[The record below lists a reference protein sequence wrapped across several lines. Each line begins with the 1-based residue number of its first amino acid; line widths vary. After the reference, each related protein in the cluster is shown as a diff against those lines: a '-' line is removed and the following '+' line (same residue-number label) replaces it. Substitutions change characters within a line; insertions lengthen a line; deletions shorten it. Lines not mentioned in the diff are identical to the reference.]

1 MEIYAD
7 IIVDITHEKLDRP
20 FQYRIPDR
28 LAESVQVGSQV
39 QVPFGASNKVLNGYC
54 IGIGTETDYD
64 SARMKEIIGLKEGST
79 SMESRQIM
87 LADFLKRR
95 YGVTM
100 IQALKT
106 VLPVKQ
112 SVQSH
117 VVKIIRRG
125 TAPEELQAYFDTIK
139 DKGNQRAKAR
149 LIEALLQK
157 EEISY
162 REVTEKLGIGSS
174 TLKLLEEAGF
184 IHIVTQNQYRNPVQV
199 SHTEAVDYVLSNE
212 QQYIVDTITAD
223 WNRDTDEKCSERDVK
238 PGKYYIHGI
247 TGSGKTAVYIELIA
261 QTLKRGQQ
269 AIVLIPEI
277 SLTYQT
283 LKRFYSRF
291 GDKVSV
297 MNSTLSQGEKYD
309 QIRRAM
315 EGDIQVI
322 IGPRSALFTP
332 FPDLGLVIVD
342 EEHETSYKSEQ
353 SPKYHAREV
362 AEEVAR
368 MSGASLVLGSATPSM
383 EAYYRVKKG
392 DFTLFRL
399 NKRLTGGELAK
410 AEVVDLRE
418 ELRNGNRSI
427 FSVSLQEKLKERLNR
442 KEQSILF
449 LNRRGYTGFI
459 SCRSCGHVMRC
470 PHCSVSLSEHRDGN
484 LHCHYCGY
492 MIPKVNLCP
501 ECGSKYI
508 LGFKVGTQQIE
519 EKLKELYPGIRV
531 LRMDAD
537 TTRTKDS
544 YERILSS
551 FAAGEAD
558 VLVGTQMIVK
568 GHDFPKVTLV
578 GVLAADLSLSF
589 GDFRSGERTFQLLT
603 QAAGRAGRG
612 TLPGEVVIQTYQP
625 EHYSVQYAAAQD
637 FEGFY
642 EEEMQYRE
650 MMGYPPAGSMMAVQ
664 FFGTLEPKVK
674 ALAEDF
680 ADYLKALAKG
690 RRFQVL
696 GAAPAAVSKVKDVF
710 RYVIYVKADRSET
723 LMILKNAL
731 DERKI
736 TKHSG
741 QEIVQYDF
749 DPVNMF

>member
-1 MEIYAD
+1 MEVYAD

-20 FQYRIPDR
+20 FQYRIPEA
-28 LAESVQVGSQV
+28 LEEHVSVGCQVV
-39 QVPFGASNKVLNGYC
+39 VPFGAANKLITGFC
-54 IGIGTETDYD
+54 IGISHETDYD
-64 SARMKEIIGLKEGST
+64 PARIKDIIEVKAGSV
-79 SMESRQIM
+79 SIESRQIL

-112 SVQSH
+112 SVKSLVQKSIH
-117 VVKIIRRG
+117 RG
-125 TAPEELQAYFDTIK
+125 KSPQELTAYYDTIK
-139 DKGNQRAKAR
+139 DKGNQKAKAR
-149 LIEALLQK
+149 LIEQLLTK
-157 EEISY
+157 ESLSY
-162 REVTEKLGIGSS
+162 EEVTGRLRINSS
-174 TLKLLEEAGF
+174 TLKLLEEAGL
-184 IHIVTQNQYRNPVQV
+184 IQIKIENKYRNPVHIGQA
-199 SHTEAVDYVLSNE
+199 EAAEFELSPE
-212 QQYIVDTITAD
+212 QQYIVDTAMQQ
-223 WNRDTDEKCSERDVK
+223 

-261 QTLKRGQQ
+261 QTLKRGRQ

-283 LKRFYSRF
+283 LRRFYARF

-309 QIRRAM
+309 QIQRAM
-315 EGDIQVI
+315 HGDIQVI

-332 FPDLGLVIVD
+332 FPDLGLVIMD

-368 MSGASLVLGSATPSM
+368 LSGASLVLGSATPSM
-383 EAYYRVKKG
+383 EAYYRVKQGEFK
-392 DFTLFRL
+392 LFRL
-399 NKRLTGGELAK
+399 KKRLTGGELPSV
-410 AEVVDLRE
+410 EVVDLRE

-427 FSVSLQEKLKERLNR
+427 FSLSLQEKLKTRLER

-449 LNRRGYTGFI
+449 LNRRGYSGFI

-470 PHCSVSLSEHRDGN
+470 PHCSVSLSQHGDGK

-492 MIPKVNLCP
+492 TIPNVKLCP
-501 ECGSKYI
+501 SCGSKYI

-519 EKLKELYPGIRV
+519 EKLKELFPGVRV

-544 YERILSS
+544 YERILSA
-551 FAAGEAD
+551 FANGEAD

-642 EEEMQYRE
+642 KEEMQFRE
-650 MMGYPPAGSMMAVQ
+650 LMGYPPAGRMMAIQ
-664 FFGTLEPKVK
+664 FFGADELRVK

-680 ADYLKALAKG
+680 SDYLKVLIKG
-690 RRFQVL
+690 KAHIQVL
-696 GAAPAAVSKVKDVF
+696 GATPAAIAKVKDVY
-710 RYVIYVKADRSET
+710 RYVIYVKAHRLET

-731 DERKI
+731 EERKI

>member
-1 MEIYAD
+1 MDVYAQ
-7 IIVDITHEKLDRP
+7 IIVDITHEKLDRA
-20 FQYRIPDR
+20 FQYRVPDR
-28 LAESVQVGSQV
+28 LSEAVHVGCQVI
-39 QVPFGASNKVLNGYC
+39 VPFGASNKEITGYC
-54 IGIGTETDYD
+54 IGISCETDYD
-64 SARMKEIIGLKEGST
+64 PAKIKDILDIKEGST
-79 SMESRQIM
+79 SMESKAIM

-112 SVQSH
+112 SVQS
-117 VVKIIRRG
+117 VVQKTVHRG
-125 TAPEELQAYFDTIK
+125 KSLEEIQSYFDSIK
-139 DKGNQRAKAR
+139 NKGNQRAKAR
-149 LIEALLQK
+149 LLEQLLNR
-157 EEISY
+157 EELPY
-162 REVTEKLGIGSS
+162 EEVMGKLQIGSS

-184 IHIVTQNQYRNPVQV
+184 IKVCTVNKYRNPV
-199 SHTEAVDYVLSNE
+199 HMTEAEDVRFTLSE
-212 QQYIVDTITAD
+212 AQQHIVDVVTKDRQEGLA
-223 WNRDTDEKCSERDVK
+223 
-238 PGKYYIHGI
+238 GKYYIHGI
-247 TGSGKTAVYIELIA
+247 TGSGKTAVYMELIE
-261 QTLKRGQQ
+261 QTLKSGRQ

-283 LKRFYSRF
+283 LRRFYVRF

-309 QIRRAM
+309 QMRRAM

-322 IGPRSALFTP
+322 VGPRSALFTP
-332 FPDLGLVIVD
+332 FPKVGLVIID

-362 AEEVAR
+362 AEEVA
-368 MSGASLVLGSATPSM
+368 GLHDASFVLGSATPSM

-392 DFTLFRL
+392 EFRLFRL
-399 NKRLTGGELAK
+399 EERLTGGCLPTV
-410 AEVVDLRE
+410 EVVDLRE
-418 ELRNGNRSI
+418 ELRMGNRSI
-427 FSVSLQEKLKERLNR
+427 FSVSLQQKLKQRLER

-449 LNRRGYTGFI
+449 LNRRGYSGFI
-459 SCRSCGHVMRC
+459 SCRSCGHVMKC
-470 PHCSVSLSEHRDGN
+470 PHCSVSLAQHKDGK

-492 MIPKVNLCP
+492 TIPGVKLCP

-508 LGFKVGTQQIE
+508 AGFKVGTQQIE
-519 EKLKELYPGIRV
+519 EKLTEMFPGIRV
-531 LRMDAD
+531 LRMDGD

-551 FAAGEAD
+551 FAKGEAD

-568 GHDFPKVTLV
+568 GHDFPLVTLV
-578 GVLAADLSLSF
+578 GVLAADLSLAQE
-589 GDFRSGERTFQLLT
+589 DFRSGERTFQLLT

-642 EEEMQYRE
+642 EEEMTYRE
-650 MMGYPPAGSMMAVQ
+650 LMQYPPAGRMMAVQ
-664 FFGTLEPKVK
+664 LMGTEEPRVK
-674 ALAEDF
+674 ALADDF
-680 ADYLKALAKG
+680 ADYLKVVTKDKPI
-690 RRFQVL
+690 QVL
-696 GAAPAAVSKVKDVF
+696 GAAQAAISKLKDVY
-710 RYVIYVKADRSET
+710 RYVIYVKAHRLET
-723 LMILKNAL
+723 LHILKNTL
-731 DERKI
+731 EERKI

-741 QEIVQYDF
+741 PEIVQYDF

>member
-1 MEIYAD
+1 MEVYAD

-20 FQYRIPDR
+20 FQYRIPEE
-28 LAESVQVGSQV
+28 LAAEVKIGTQVI
-39 QVPFGASNKVLNGYC
+39 VPFGNANKLITGYC
-54 IGIGTETDYD
+54 IGISEETDFD
-64 SARMKEIIGLKEGST
+64 PDRIKNIFSIKKGST
-79 SMESRQIM
+79 TIESRQIM

-95 YGVTM
+95 SGVTM

-112 SVQSH
+112 SVQS
-117 VVKIIRRG
+117 VMKKTICRAK
-125 TAPEELQAYFDTIK
+125 TLEETRDYYNTIK
-139 DKGNQRAKAR
+139 EKGNQKAKAR
-149 LIEALLQK
+149 LLEQLLSK
-157 EEISY
+157 ETISQE
-162 REVTEKLGIGSS
+162 EVTGKLRIGSS
-174 TLKLLEEAGF
+174 TLKSLEEAGF
-184 IHIVTQNQYRNPVQV
+184 IKIQSISQYRNPVQV
-199 SHTEAVDYVLSNE
+199 EQGEVANFKLSAE
-212 QQYIVDTITAD
+212 QQHIVDTIAA
-223 WNRDTDEKCSERDVK
+223 NHEAGEA
-238 PGKYYIHGI
+238 GKYYIHGI

-261 QTLKRGQQ
+261 QTIRKGRQ

-283 LKRFYSRF
+283 LRRFYGRF

-309 QIRRAM
+309 QIVRAM
-315 EGDIQVI
+315 KGDIQVI

-332 FPDLGLVIVD
+332 FPNLGLVIMD
-342 EEHETSYKSEQ
+342 EEHETSYKSEL

-368 MSGASLVLGSATPSM
+368 ISGASLVLGSATPSI
-383 EAYYRVKKG
+383 EAYYRVQKG
-392 DFTLFRL
+392 DFILFQL
-399 NKRLTGGELAK
+399 EKRLTGGSLPSV
-410 AEVVDLRE
+410 EVVDLRE
-418 ELRNGNRSI
+418 ELKEGNRSI
-427 FSVSLQEKLKERLNR
+427 FSRSLQEKLKQRLER

-449 LNRRGYTGFI
+449 LNRRGYSGFI

-470 PHCSVSLSEHRDGN
+470 PHCSVSLSQHRDGR

-492 MIPKVNLCP
+492 SIPNVKLCP

-519 EKLKELYPGIRV
+519 EKLKELFPGVRV

-544 YERILSS
+544 YERILSA
-551 FAAGEAD
+551 FAKGEAD

-568 GHDFPKVTLV
+568 GHDFPRVTLV
-578 GVLAADLSLSF
+578 GVLAADLSLAF
-589 GDFRSGERTFQLLT
+589 EDFRSGERTFQLLT

-612 TLPGEVVIQTYQP
+612 ELPGEVVIQTYQP
-625 EHYSVQYAAAQD
+625 DHYSVQYAAAQD
-637 FEGFY
+637 FAGFY
-642 EEEMQYRE
+642 KAEIQFREFMQ
-650 MMGYPPAGSMMAVQ
+650 YPPAGRMMAIQ
-664 FFGTLEPKVK
+664 FFGAEEEKVK
-674 ALAEDF
+674 ALAEAF
-680 ADYLKALAKG
+680 AHNLKTWTKG
-690 RRFQVL
+690 KNVQVL
-696 GAAPAAVSKVKDVF
+696 GATQAAIAKLKDTY
-710 RYVIYVKADRSET
+710 RYVIYVKASRLET

-731 DERKI
+731 EEQRIK
-736 TKHSG
+736 KHSG

>member
-1 MEIYAD
+1 MEVYAD

-20 FQYRIPDR
+20 FQYRIPEH
-28 LAESVQVGSQV
+28 LAEAVQIGTQV
-39 QVPFGASNKVLNGYC
+39 LVPFGNANKLITGYC
-54 IGIGTETDYD
+54 IGISGETDYD
-64 SARMKEIIGLKEGST
+64 PAKIKDIFSLKEGST
-79 SMESRQIM
+79 SVESRQIM

-112 SVQSH
+112 SVQSI
-117 VVKIIRRG
+117 VKKTICRAK
-125 TAPEELQAYFDTIK
+125 TLEETQDYYNTIK
-139 DKGNQRAKAR
+139 DKGNQKAKAR
-149 LIEALLQK
+149 LLEQLLSR
-157 EEISY
+157 ETISQE
-162 REVTEKLGIGSS
+162 EVTGKLRISSS
-174 TLKLLEEAGF
+174 TLKSLEEAGF
-184 IHIVTQNQYRNPVQV
+184 VKIQSTSRYRNPVQV
-199 SHTEAVDYVLSNE
+199 DQGEVANFKLSAE
-212 QQYIVDTITAD
+212 QQHIIDTVVAD
-223 WNRDTDEKCSERDVK
+223 RNAGRT
-238 PGKYYIHGI
+238 GKYYIHGI

-261 QTLKRGQQ
+261 QTLKEGKQ

-283 LKRFYSRF
+283 LRRFYGRF

-309 QIRRAM
+309 QIVRAM
-315 EGDIQVI
+315 KGDIQVI

-332 FPDLGLVIVD
+332 FPNLGLVIMD
-342 EEHETSYKSEQ
+342 EEHETSYKSEL

-368 MSGASLVLGSATPSM
+368 ISGAGLVLGSATPSI
-383 EAYYRVKKG
+383 EAYYRVQKG
-392 DFTLFRL
+392 DFTLFQL
-399 NKRLTGGELAK
+399 DKRLTGGSLPSV
-410 AEVVDLRE
+410 EVVDLRE
-418 ELRNGNRSI
+418 ELRDGNRSM
-427 FSVSLQEKLKERLNR
+427 FSRSLQEKLKQRLER

-449 LNRRGYTGFI
+449 LNRRGYSGFI

-470 PHCSVSLSEHRDGN
+470 PHCSVSLSQHRDGR

-492 MIPKVNLCP
+492 SIPKVTLCP

-519 EKLKELYPGIRV
+519 EKLKELFPGVRV

-537 TTRTKDS
+537 TTRNKDS
-544 YERILSS
+544 YERILSA
-551 FAAGEAD
+551 FAHGEAD

-568 GHDFPKVTLV
+568 GHDFPRVTLV
-578 GVLAADLSLSF
+578 GVLAADLSLAF
-589 GDFRSGERTFQLLT
+589 EDFRSGERTFQLLT

-612 TLPGEVVIQTYQP
+612 ELPGEVVIQTYQP
-625 EHYSVQYAAAQD
+625 DHYSVQYAAAQD
-637 FEGFY
+637 FAGFY
-642 EEEMQYRE
+642 KSEMQYRE
-650 MMGYPPAGSMMAVQ
+650 FMQYPPAGRMMAIQ
-664 FFGTLEPKVK
+664 FFGAEEEKVK
-674 ALAEDF
+674 ALAEAF
-680 ADYLKALAKG
+680 AHDLKTWTKG
-690 RRFQVL
+690 KNVQVL
-696 GAAPAAVSKVKDVF
+696 GATQAAIAKLKDTY
-710 RYVIYVKADRSET
+710 RYVIYVKASRLET

-731 DERKI
+731 EEQRIK
-736 TKHSG
+736 KHSG

>member
-1 MEIYAD
+1 MEVYAD

-20 FQYRIPDR
+20 FQYRIPEH
-28 LAESVQVGSQV
+28 LAEEVRVGTQV
-39 QVPFGASNKVLNGYC
+39 QVPFGNANKIITGYC
-54 IGIGTETDYD
+54 IGISEKTDFD
-64 SARMKEIIGLKEGST
+64 PFRIKDISSIKEGST
-79 SMESRQIM
+79 SMETRQIM

-112 SVQSH
+112 SVQSI
-117 VVKIIRRG
+117 VKKTICRAK
-125 TAPEELQAYFDTIK
+125 TLEETQEYYNSIK
-139 DKGNQRAKAR
+139 DKGNQKAKAR
-149 LIEALLQK
+149 LLEQLLSR
-157 EEISY
+157 ETISQE
-162 REVTEKLGIGSS
+162 EVTGKLRIGSS
-174 TLKLLEEAGF
+174 TLKSLEEDGL
-184 IHIVTQNQYRNPVQV
+184 IKVQRISQYRNPVHMAQGEV
-199 SHTEAVDYVLSNE
+199 ANYTLSAE
-212 QQYIVDTITAD
+212 QQYIVDTVTAD
-223 WNRDTDEKCSERDVK
+223 AKAGVA
-238 PGKYYIHGI
+238 GKYYIHGI

-261 QTLKRGQQ
+261 QTIKEGRQ

-283 LKRFYSRF
+283 LRRFFGRF

-309 QIRRAM
+309 QIVRAM
-315 EGDIQVI
+315 KGDIQVI

-332 FPDLGLVIVD
+332 FPNLGLVIMD
-342 EEHETSYKSEQ
+342 EEHETSYKSEL

-368 MSGASLVLGSATPSM
+368 ISSASLVLGSATPSI
-383 EAYYRVKKG
+383 EAYYRVQKG
-392 DFTLFRL
+392 DFTLFQL
-399 NKRLTGGELAK
+399 DKRLTGGSLPGV
-410 AEVVDLRE
+410 EVVDLRE
-418 ELRNGNRSI
+418 ELKDGNRSI
-427 FSVSLQEKLKERLNR
+427 FSRSLQEKLKQRLER

-449 LNRRGYTGFI
+449 LNRRGYSGFI
-459 SCRSCGHVMRC
+459 SCRSCGHVIRC
-470 PHCSVSLSEHRDGN
+470 PHCSVSLSQHRDGR

-492 MIPKVNLCP
+492 SVPSVTLCP

-519 EKLKELYPGIRV
+519 EKLKELFPGVRV

-544 YERILSS
+544 YERILSA
-551 FAAGEAD
+551 FAKGEAD

-568 GHDFPKVTLV
+568 GHDFPRVTLV
-578 GVLAADLSLSF
+578 GVLAADLSLAF
-589 GDFRSGERTFQLLT
+589 EDFRSGERTFQLLT

-612 TLPGEVVIQTYQP
+612 ELPGEVVIQTYQP
-625 EHYSVQYAAAQD
+625 DHYSVQYAAAQD
-637 FEGFY
+637 FTGFY
-642 EEEMQYRE
+642 KSEMQYRE
-650 MMGYPPAGSMMAVQ
+650 FMQYPPAGRMMAIQ
-664 FFGTLEPKVK
+664 FFGAEEEKVK
-674 ALAEDF
+674 ALAESF
-680 ADYLKALAKG
+680 AHDLRIWTRGKKI
-690 RRFQVL
+690 QVL
-696 GAAPAAVSKVKDVF
+696 GATQAAIAKLKDTY
-710 RYVIYVKADRSET
+710 RYVIYVKASRLET

-731 DERKI
+731 EEQRIK
-736 TKHSG
+736 KHSG

>member
-1 MEIYAD
+1 
-7 IIVDITHEKLDRP
+7 
-20 FQYRIPDR
+20 
-28 LAESVQVGSQV
+28 
-39 QVPFGASNKVLNGYC
+39 
-54 IGIGTETDYD
+54 
-64 SARMKEIIGLKEGST
+64 
-79 SMESRQIM
+79 
-87 LADFLKRR
+87 
-95 YGVTM
+95 
-100 IQALKT
+100 
-106 VLPVKQ
+106 
-112 SVQSH
+112 
-117 VVKIIRRG
+117 
-125 TAPEELQAYFDTIK
+125 
-139 DKGNQRAKAR
+139 
-149 LIEALLQK
+149 
-157 EEISY
+157 
-162 REVTEKLGIGSS
+162 
-174 TLKLLEEAGF
+174 
-184 IHIVTQNQYRNPVQV
+184 
-199 SHTEAVDYVLSNE
+199 
-212 QQYIVDTITAD
+212 
-223 WNRDTDEKCSERDVK
+223 
-238 PGKYYIHGI
+238 
-247 TGSGKTAVYIELIA
+247 
-261 QTLKRGQQ
+261 
-269 AIVLIPEI
+269 
-277 SLTYQT
+277 
-283 LKRFYSRF
+283 
-291 GDKVSV
+291 
-297 MNSTLSQGEKYD
+297 
-309 QIRRAM
+309 
-315 EGDIQVI
+315 
-322 IGPRSALFTP
+322 
-332 FPDLGLVIVD
+332 
-342 EEHETSYKSEQ
+342 
-353 SPKYHAREV
+353 
-362 AEEVAR
+362 
-368 MSGASLVLGSATPSM
+368 
-383 EAYYRVKKG
+383 
-392 DFTLFRL
+392 
-399 NKRLTGGELAK
+399 
-410 AEVVDLRE
+410 
-418 ELRNGNRSI
+418 
-427 FSVSLQEKLKERLNR
+427 
-442 KEQSILF
+442 
-449 LNRRGYTGFI
+449 
-459 SCRSCGHVMRC
+459 MRC
-470 PHCSVSLSEHRDGN
+470 PHCSVSLSEHRDGK

-674 ALAEDF
+674 AMAEDF

-710 RYVIYVKADRSET
+710 RYVIYVKADRPET

>member
-1 MEIYAD
+1 MEVYAD

-20 FQYRIPDR
+20 FQYRIPEH
-28 LAESVQVGSQV
+28 LAEVVQIGTQV
-39 QVPFGASNKVLNGYC
+39 MVPFGKANKLITGYC
-54 IGIGTETDYD
+54 IGISEETDFD
-64 SARMKEIIGLKEGST
+64 PTKIKNIFSVKEGST

-112 SVQSH
+112 SVQS
-117 VVKIIRRG
+117 VVKKTICR
-125 TAPEELQAYFDTIK
+125 AKSLEEIQNYYNTIK
-139 DKGNQRAKAR
+139 DKGNQKAKAR
-149 LIEALLQK
+149 LVEQLLSK
-157 EEISY
+157 EKISWE
-162 REVTEKLGIGSS
+162 EVTGKLCIGSS
-174 TLKLLEEAGF
+174 TLKSLEEAGF
-184 IHIVTQNQYRNPVQV
+184 IKMQSISQYRNPVQV
-199 SHTEAVDYVLSNE
+199 EQGEVANFKLSAE
-212 QQYIVDTITAD
+212 QQHIVDTIAAD
-223 WNRDTDEKCSERDVK
+223 HEAGEA
-238 PGKYYIHGI
+238 GKYYIHGI

-261 QTLKRGQQ
+261 QTLREGRQ

-283 LKRFYSRF
+283 LRRFYGRF

-309 QIRRAM
+309 QIVRAM
-315 EGDIQVI
+315 KGDIQVI

-332 FPDLGLVIVD
+332 FPNLGLVIMD
-342 EEHETSYKSEQ
+342 EEHETSYKSEL

-368 MSGASLVLGSATPSM
+368 ISGASLVLGSATPSI
-383 EAYYRVKKG
+383 EAYYRVQKG
-392 DFTLFRL
+392 DFTLFQL
-399 NKRLTGGELAK
+399 DKRLTGGSLPSV
-410 AEVVDLRE
+410 EVVDLRE
-418 ELRNGNRSI
+418 ELKDGNRSI
-427 FSVSLQEKLKERLNR
+427 FSGRLQEKLKQRLER

-449 LNRRGYTGFI
+449 LNRRGYSGFI

-470 PHCSVSLSEHRDGN
+470 PHCSVSLAQHRDGR

-492 MIPKVNLCP
+492 SIPNVKLCP

-519 EKLKELYPGIRV
+519 EKLKELFPGVRV

-544 YERILSS
+544 YERILSA
-551 FAAGEAD
+551 FAKGEAD

-568 GHDFPKVTLV
+568 GHDFPRVTLV
-578 GVLAADLSLSF
+578 GVLAADLSLAF
-589 GDFRSGERTFQLLT
+589 EDFRSGERTFQLLT

-612 TLPGEVVIQTYQP
+612 ELPGEVVIQTYQP
-625 EHYSVQYAAAQD
+625 DHYSVQYAAAQD
-637 FEGFY
+637 FAGFY
-642 EEEMQYRE
+642 KSEMQYRE
-650 MMGYPPAGSMMAVQ
+650 FMQYPPAGRMMAIQ
-664 FFGTLEPKVK
+664 FFGAEEEKVK
-674 ALAEDF
+674 VLAETF
-680 ADYLKALAKG
+680 AHYLKTWTKG
-690 RRFQVL
+690 KNVQVL
-696 GAAPAAVSKVKDVF
+696 GATQAAIAKLKDTY
-710 RYVIYVKADRSET
+710 RYVIYVKASRLET

-731 DERKI
+731 EEQRIK
-736 TKHSG
+736 KHSG